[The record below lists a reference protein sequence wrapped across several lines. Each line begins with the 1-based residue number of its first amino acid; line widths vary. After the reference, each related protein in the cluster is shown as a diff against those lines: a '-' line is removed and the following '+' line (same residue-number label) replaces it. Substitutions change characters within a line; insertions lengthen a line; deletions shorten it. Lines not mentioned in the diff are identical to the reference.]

1 MQQTLTENQ
10 LGHALFYSLK
20 INDFDH
26 SEYLLTIDA
35 PVNTSFFIEQDVL
48 MYTTSKAIW
57 YEDLLVGKAA
67 EVIKKYGVSHAKSQL
82 LLRILDKFI

>member
-26 SEYLLTIDA
+26 AEYLLTIDA

-48 MYTTSKAIW
+48 MYTTSI
-57 YEDLLVGKAA
+57 LI
-67 EVIKKYGVSHAKSQL
+67 VI
-82 LLRILDKFI
+82 